1 MDLATFLGLL
11 ISFGLIA
18 SAMVAG
24 PGGVMTFLDIPSALI
39 VFGGTIGATLTQSPL
54 GNALATIGVVKNAFF
69 AKPINISAVIDEFV
83 DYANKARR
91 EGILSLESTV
101 NSLDDTYLRKGLQLT
116 VDGLEP
122 QAIEEV
128 LELEMS
134 TLEGRH
140 EAGVSVIESM
150 ASYAPALGLIGTVV
164 GLVQMLKSMD
174 DPSTIGPAMALALIT
189 TFYGVVLANLIF
201 LPLSNK
207 LKTRSKEEMLLR
219 ELQLEGILAIAK
231 GDNPRIMQ
239 EKLTSFQPPADR
251 RAG

>member
-1 MDLATFLGLL
+1 M
-11 ISFGLIA
+11 
-18 SAMVAG
+18 
-24 PGGVMTFLDIPSALI
+24 
-39 VFGGTIGATLTQSPL
+39 
-54 GNALATIGVVKNAFF
+54 
-69 AKPINISAVIDEFV
+69 SAVIDEFV

-101 NSLDDTYLRKGLQLT
+101 NGLDDTYLRKGLQLT

-140 EAGVSVIESM
+140 ETGVHVIESM

-189 TFYGVVLANLIF
+189 TFYGVVLANLLF

-207 LKTRSKEEMLLR
+207 LKTRSREEMLLR

-239 EKLTSFQPPADR
+239 EKLNSFQPPADR
-251 RAG
+251 RGG